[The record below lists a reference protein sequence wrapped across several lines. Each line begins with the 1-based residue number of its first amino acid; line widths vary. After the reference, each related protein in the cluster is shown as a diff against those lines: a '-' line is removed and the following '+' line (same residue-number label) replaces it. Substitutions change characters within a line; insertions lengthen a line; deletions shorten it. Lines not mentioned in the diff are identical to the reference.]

1 MILKLNEPKLL
12 LDSISLI
19 SELVSEVKLKIT
31 RAGLNIVAVDPAN
44 VALVSLKFPAAL
56 FSELKTEE
64 EENLGINL
72 EDLKQV
78 LRRADA
84 SSTLTLET
92 EGGKLKLS
100 IQGTVKR
107 TFNLSL
113 LSIESEEKRIP
124 ELEFIG
130 KVDINSEIFS
140 NAIEDAAI
148 ISDSCSFAVKDK
160 FIIEAKGNLHSTKT
174 EFSSDEAK
182 FSGEAKSKYSL
193 EYLQKFIKARR
204 FAERVSLQFSNDY
217 PARLDFKGPVE
228 MTFILAPRVEEE

>member
-1 MILKLNEPKLL
+1 MILKLNDPKLL
-12 LDSISLI
+12 SDSISLI

-44 VALVSLKFPAAL
+44 VALVSLKFPASL
-56 FSELKTEE
+56 FAEFQTEE

-78 LRRADA
+78 LRRAA
-84 SSTLTLET
+84 SNSSLTMEK
-92 EGGKLKLS
+92 EGNKLKLS
-100 IQGTVKR
+100 IQNTVKR
-107 TFNLSL
+107 TFNLAL
-113 LSIESEEKRIP
+113 INLEAEEKRIP
-124 ELEFIG
+124 ELEFNS
-130 KVDINSEIFS
+130 KVEINSDIFS

-182 FSGEAKSKYSL
+182 FSGEGKSKYSL
-193 EYLQKFIKARR
+193 EYLQKFIKASK
-204 FAERVSLQFSNDY
+204 FSDKVSLQFSTDY
-217 PARLDFKGPVE
+217 PARLDFRGAAE